1 MSAVG
6 ELAAVARSYFD
17 KVRARDPAAVA
28 GMFAEDG
35 VLGLPDGTR
44 HRGRTAIEAFYVGLF
59 AVRPPT
65 PTVKATVCEGRR
77 CLVELVAK
85 QPGGVENAA
94 ADVFTFD
101 EVGLIAELVIY
112 ARAGG

>member
-1 MSAVG
+1 VG
-6 ELAAVARSYFD
+6 DLAAVARSYFE

-44 HRGRTAIEAFYVGLF
+44 HQGRAAIAAFYLGLF

-85 QPGGVENAA
+85 QPDGVENAA

-101 EVGLIAELVIY
+101 GDEMIAELVIY
-112 ARAGG
+112 VRTVG

>member
-1 MSAVG
+1 VG
-6 ELAAVARSYFD
+6 DLADVARSYFD
-17 KVRARDPAAVA
+17 KVRARDAAAVA

-35 VLGLPDGTR
+35 ALGLPDGSR
-44 HRGRTAIEAFYVGLF
+44 KQGRAAIEAFYVGLF

-77 CLVELVAK
+77 CLVELVAR

-101 EVGLIAELVIY
+101 GDGMIVELVIY
-112 ARAGG
+112 ARAVG